1 MARVKQKDG
10 KNISQYL
17 VTFLSF
23 GLCMYFTFHLL
34 HGTMGYFAL
43 RGVNEKLSL
52 TQNKFDKLLLERT
65 ALENRVKLLRP
76 ASLDLDMLDERARV
90 VLGFAKPDER
100 VVLEGTRPEKY
111 IQEKHPSEK

>member
-10 KNISQYL
+10 KGISHYL
-17 VTFLSF
+17 VTFASV

-34 HGTMGYFAL
+34 HGSMGYFAL
-43 RGVNEKLSL
+43 RGVNEKLAA
-52 TQNKFDKLLLERT
+52 TQEKHDMLLLERT

-100 VVLEGTRPEKY
+100 VVLEKSV
-111 IQEKHPSEK
+111 SEK